1 MALAVVH
8 NLVHRPERKGAA
20 CILRKLYR
28 LRFGSPWSY
37 EREMPMKLMPI
48 ALTLALLSPA
58 AFAKDKQPDSAFQDA
73 TLVSFRAVAT
83 GSSCKHTASTTG
95 NVEASTDEGG
105 NTTGTVKST
114 TDGNTNCRDTGW
126 MYYTLQV
133 GDHTYVVH
141 NAITFGYRDS
151 DLKGQLPGAHVLV
164 RTDAK
169 GFYVRVG
176 NKESKFVVVEAK

>member
-1 MALAVVH
+1 
-8 NLVHRPERKGAA
+8 
-20 CILRKLYR
+20 
-28 LRFGSPWSY
+28 
-37 EREMPMKLMPI
+37 MKFIPI
-48 ALTLALLSPA
+48 ALTLALLSPV

-83 GSSCKHTASTTG
+83 GSSCSHAASTTG
-95 NVEASTDEGG
+95 NVVASTDEGG